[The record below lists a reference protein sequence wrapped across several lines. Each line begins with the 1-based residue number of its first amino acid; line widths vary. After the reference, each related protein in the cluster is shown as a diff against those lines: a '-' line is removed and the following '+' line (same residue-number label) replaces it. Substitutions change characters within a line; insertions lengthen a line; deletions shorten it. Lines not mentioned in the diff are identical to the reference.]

1 MTLPPTLP
9 PLRTCSVAVIGL
21 GYVGLPLA
29 VEFATKRMCL
39 RTKQVMSRLVIG
51 FDIDSKRIEALVAGR
66 DHTKEVSLER
76 LGQAVDLHFTS
87 DPEKLAAADVFIVAV
102 PTPIDPSHRPD
113 LTALKK
119 ATVTVGHALK
129 TRKERNDASV
139 PVVIFES
146 TVYPGATEEICVPL
160 LEANSGLDFN
170 SDFYCGYS
178 PERVN
183 PGDQNHRFASIV
195 KVTSGSTDLA
205 AQWIDDFY
213 GSVVDAGTYAAGK
226 IVIAEAAKVIENTQR
241 DLNIALVNELA
252 IIFRLIGIDVLDVL
266 DAAGTKWNFL
276 PFKPGLVGGHC
287 IGVDPYYLTYKAE
300 LLGYHPQV
308 VLAGRRIN
316 DDHANWVV
324 EQLVIEMARAH
335 LPIGGAKVLVLG
347 ITFKE
352 NCPDLRN
359 SKVFNVLSAL
369 QRYAVDVSVVDPWA
383 DFSEVQESHNLS
395 VLPDLPEG
403 IGLFDAI
410 LVAVRHQQFI
420 EFDTSVWKRLVG
432 ESGLLL
438 DLKGV
443 IPRELNPIRL

>member
-1 MTLPPTLP
+1 MAPPTLP
-9 PLRTCSVAVIGL
+9 PLQTCSVAVIGL

-39 RTKQVMSRLVIG
+39 RTRRVMSRQVIG
-51 FDIDSKRIEALVAGR
+51 FDIDSKRIEALEAGH
-66 DHTKEVSLER
+66 DHTKEVSLES
-76 LGQAVDLHFTS
+76 LDQAVDLHFTS
-87 DPEKLAAADVFIVAV
+87 DSGKLAAADVFIVAV
-102 PTPIDPSHRPD
+102 PTPIDPSRRPD

-119 ATVTVGHALK
+119 ASITVGHALK
-129 TRKERNDASV
+129 IRKKRDDTSV

-146 TVYPGATEEICVPL
+146 TVYPGATEEICIPL
-160 LEANSGLDFN
+160 LEANSGLVCN
-170 SDFYCGYS
+170 RDFYCGYS
-178 PERVN
+178 PERIN
-183 PGDQNHRFASIV
+183 PGDQNHRFTSIV

-213 GSVVDAGTYAAGK
+213 GSVVDAGTYAAGR

-252 IIFRLIGIDVLDVL
+252 IIFRLMGIDVLDVL
-266 DAAGTKWNFL
+266 EAAGTKWNFL

-300 LLGYHPQV
+300 LLGYHPQI

-316 DDHANWVV
+316 DNHANWVV

-335 LPIGGAKVLVLG
+335 FPIGGAKVLVLG

-359 SKVFNVLSAL
+359 SKVFDVLSAL
-369 QRYAVDVSVVDPWA
+369 QRYAIDVSVVDPWA
-383 DFSEVQESHNLS
+383 DCPALQESHGLS
-395 VLPDLPEG
+395 VLPSLPEG
-403 IGLFDAI
+403 VGLFDAI

-420 EFDTSVWKRLVG
+420 DFDTSVWKRLVG
-432 ESGLLL
+432 ESGLLI